1 MVYTTASILPFQ
13 LCISRSRVGRTER
26 IEKKVNLPDVVVG
39 PQTNPLGDRTV
50 LLLSFGK
57 LLLGTE
63 TLVALFMNNV
73 SDCVLYVQYRYI
85 ESDRW
90 RTEK

>member
-50 LLLSFGK
+50 LLLGFGK
-57 LLLGTE
+57 LLLGAE
-63 TLVALFMNNV
+63 TLVAL
-73 SDCVLYVQYRYI
+73 Y
-85 ESDRW
+85 
-90 RTEK
+90 EKKNLSQQPSHGNLPERRKSEMAI